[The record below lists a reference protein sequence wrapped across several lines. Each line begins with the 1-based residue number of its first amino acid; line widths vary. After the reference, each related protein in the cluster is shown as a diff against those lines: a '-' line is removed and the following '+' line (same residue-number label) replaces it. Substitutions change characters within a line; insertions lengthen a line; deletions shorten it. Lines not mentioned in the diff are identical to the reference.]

1 MFLSSRVINK
11 KKILLS
17 LKEPVDLGQGLILL
31 INDF

>member
-1 MFLSSRVINK
+1 MLLSSRVINK

-17 LKEPVDLGQGLILL
+17 LKESVDLKGLILL